1 MPSGRTRGSRLLP
14 WALALSLALLAVGV
28 HLGVTDHQL
37 LNYDDDIDLNPEIP
51 GLMAGL
57 SAPGIAW
64 AATSVEHANWM
75 PLTRLTWLVDISLF
89 GYGARSFLLGNL
101 FYHVVATVLLFA
113 ALRSLTGAAVRSAL
127 VAAIF
132 AVHPLHVES
141 IAWAAERKDVVCGA
155 FWMATLLAYS
165 AWVQRPSFARYGLVF
180 AAMALALLAK
190 PMAVTLPFVLVLLD
204 VWPLGRVQTDSVR
217 SALRTLRRAFLE
229 KLPLFALVVAS
240 ALVTL
245 YVQREGNA
253 IRDLDL
259 FPLPARLANAALA
272 PWIYLRK
279 FIWPTDLAVFYP
291 HPGDAVS
298 YPAAWLAAFALV
310 LVTVLALLAARR
322 RPYVTVGWLWF
333 LGTLLPVIGILQVGF
348 QALADR
354 YMYVPLVGVAIP
366 LVWGG
371 AELADRMRLGLA
383 LRTGTCAAI
392 VAALAFGSVVQ
403 TRHWK
408 DSEMLFLHALDV
420 TEGNWLAHQN
430 LSGVALHRKDYAAA
444 AAHLAESVRIE
455 PRNPATWLSYGS
467 VLLHLGQKKEGL
479 EALHK
484 GITLAPD
491 LDESAR
497 TKALAELEANI
508 AAETTESVEDSI
520 SPEPGQDAAGEGS
533 EETALARPGMPGI
546 HGELGAALLR
556 AGRNEEAERVLSEAI
571 QREPNV
577 AAWRASHGD
586 VLQRLGRS
594 ADAVAA
600 YREAL
605 RLQSPWPEIENNLA
619 LILATDPDAALR
631 NPAEAVRLA
640 EAAVAALGRGDPG
653 SLDTLAAAYAAAGR
667 RREALATAHEALALA
682 EAAGNEDAIDA
693 IHSRIE
699 ALTGKSRD

>member
-1 MPSGRTRGSRLLP
+1 M
-14 WALALSLALLAVGV
+14 
-28 HLGVTDHQL
+28 TDHQL
-37 LNYDDDIDLNPEIP
+37 LNYDDDIDLNPQIP

-64 AATSVEHANWM
+64 ATTSLEHANWM
-75 PLTRLTWLVDISLF
+75 PLTRLTWLADISLF
-89 GYGARSFLLGNL
+89 GFGARSFLLGNL
-101 FYHVVATVLLFA
+101 FYHVVATLLLFA
-113 ALRSLTGAAVRSAL
+113 ALRSMTGAVVRSAL
-127 VAAIF
+127 VAAVF

-155 FWMATLLAYS
+155 FWMATLLAYA
-165 AWVQRPSFARYGLVF
+165 AWAQRPSLARYGLVF
-180 AAMALALLAK
+180 AAMTLALLAK
-190 PMAVTLPFVLVLLD
+190 PMAITLPFVLLLLD
-204 VWPLGRVQTDSVR
+204 LWPLGRIHTNSVG
-217 SALRTLRRAFLE
+217 SALRTLRRPVLE
-229 KLPLFALVVAS
+229 KLPLFALAVAS
-240 ALVTL
+240 TLVTL
-245 YVQREGNA
+245 YAQREGDA
-253 IRDLDL
+253 VRDLDY
-259 FPLPARLANAALA
+259 FPLWARLANAALA

-279 FIWPTDLAVFYP
+279 FFWPTDLAVFYP

-298 YPAAWLAAFALV
+298 YPGAWLAAFGLV
-310 LVTVLALLAARR
+310 LVTLLALLAARR

-333 LGTLLPVIGILQVGF
+333 FGTLLPVIGIVQMGF

-371 AELADRMRLGLA
+371 AELADRMRVRVA
-383 LRTGTCAAI
+383 LRTGACAAL
-392 VAALAFGSVVQ
+392 VAALAFGSVLQ
-403 TRHWK
+403 TCHWQ
-408 DSEMLFLHALDV
+408 DSETLFLHALDV

-430 LSGVALHRKDYAAA
+430 LSGIALERKDYAAA

-467 VLLHLGQKKEGL
+467 VLLHMGKRKEGL
-479 EALHK
+479 EALHN
-484 GITLAPD
+484 GIALAPGME
-491 LDESAR
+491 ESAR
-497 TKALAELEANI
+497 AKALAELEANL
-508 AAETTESVEDSI
+508 ADETTGSARDSI
-520 SPEPGQDAAGEGS
+520 PPEPRPDEAVEGS
-533 EETALARPGMPGI
+533 EETALARPAMPGI
-546 HGELGAALLR
+546 HGELGVALLR
-556 AGRNEEAERVLSEAI
+556 AGRNEEAESVLREAI
-571 QREPNV
+571 QREPET

-619 LILATDPDAALR
+619 LLLATDPDLALR
-631 NPAEAVRLA
+631 NPAEAVQLA
-640 EAAVAALGRGDPG
+640 EAAVAAFGRRDPG

-682 EAAGNEDAIDA
+682 EAEGNADAIDA

-699 ALTGKSRD
+699 ALTANPHD